1 MLARQLRHAG
11 PRRPRRQISCAA
23 EGSSMIGEE
32 FSKHHR
38 TQAHCVEPCL
48 LSPWP
53 SLDIRPSVPASRP
66 LPTPRP
72 LTHCH
77 ARAGMRWHA
86 ASRTVTDIPLL
97 REREIPVRMSIRA
110 QRIASITFL
119 AMPPL
124 TPARALGGMR
134 PAMIR
139 PQRGTV
145 VFGSSGLEAPFATRV
160 VGYASS
166 AAQHSL
172 PVH

>member
-1 MLARQLRHAG
+1 
-11 PRRPRRQISCAA
+11 
-23 EGSSMIGEE
+23 MIGEE

-110 QRIASITFL
+110 RRIASITFL
-119 AMPPL
+119 GMPPL
-124 TPARALGGMR
+124 TPARALGRMR

-139 PQRGTV
+139 PQRGTD
-145 VFGSSGLEAPFATRV
+145 VFCSPGSEARRSPPGWLAML
-160 VGYASS
+160 A
-166 AAQHSL
+166 L
-172 PVH
+172 PLNTAYRYTKGFTAEEGNRTQIQLRGPN

>member
-1 MLARQLRHAG
+1 MCQQAVRSRRHGPSHTGLLALACAGMRWHALA
-11 PRRPRRQISCAA
+11 C
-23 EGSSMIGEE
+23 
-32 FSKHHR
+32 
-38 TQAHCVEPCL
+38 
-48 LSPWP
+48 
-53 SLDIRPSVPASRP
+53 
-66 LPTPRP
+66 
-72 LTHCH
+72 
-77 ARAGMRWHA
+77 AGMRWHA

-110 QRIASITFL
+110 RRIASITFL
-119 AMPPL
+119 GMPPL
-124 TPARALGGMR
+124 TPARALGRMR